1 MNGIVRLQQ
10 AVWPWYGV
18 LLLASAFVLP
28 PEVAY
33 HFTRSGTPDQ
43 SIGRWIYLVVTV
55 LLFAGL
61 SGPRWTF
68 RPSGDAGAPAWKAWA
83 ALLLMLVHLLITVA
97 NRHQPPQLDIESL
110 GVAGAILCGLWL
122 LVALTSRARS

>member
-10 AVWPWYGV
+10 AMWPWYGG
-18 LLLASAFVLP
+18 LLLVSAFLLP

-33 HFTRSGTPDQ
+33 HFTRSGQPDQ
-43 SIGRWIYLVVTV
+43 SIGRWLYVVVTV
-55 LLFAGL
+55 LLFAWL

-68 RPSGDAGAPAWKAWA
+68 RRPGSDAPPWKAWT
-83 ALLLMLVHLLITVA
+83 ALLLMLVHLLITAA

-110 GVAGAILCGLWL
+110 GLAVAILCGLWL
-122 LVALTSRARS
+122 LALLRLRAHP